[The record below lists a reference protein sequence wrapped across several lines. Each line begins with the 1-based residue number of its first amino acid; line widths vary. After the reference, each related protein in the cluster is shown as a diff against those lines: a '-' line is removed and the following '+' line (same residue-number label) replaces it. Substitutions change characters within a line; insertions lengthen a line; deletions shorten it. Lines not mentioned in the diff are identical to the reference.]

1 MFPTRVH
8 ACATASRV
16 LSCCDKLCCDG
27 ARVFAK
33 RNESVTHGFRSI
45 RNSFHSRRCDI
56 PCYNKFYGPEFFLR
70 CVYSLSILEH
80 PSTQKKK
87 IIARKERRS
96 RNLFLSKGNKKGRK
110 NVSPLINE
118 KFYHRSRYR
127 VVKKMILSDLP
138 FPPLLIYVKG
148 NRSSGE
154 ERKKRVLEI
163 RGERDP
169 IRGYTNLGGRGMM
182 RLRTR

>member
-1 MFPTRVH
+1 MLEREGDLEIFFSLERE
-8 ACATASRV
+8 
-16 LSCCDKLCCDG
+16 
-27 ARVFAK
+27 K
-33 RNESVTHGFRSI
+33 RK
-45 RNSFHSRRCDI
+45 RR
-56 PCYNKFYGPEFFLR
+56 
-70 CVYSLSILEH
+70 
-80 PSTQKKK
+80 
-87 IIARKERRS
+87 
-96 RNLFLSKGNKKGRK
+96 
-110 NVSPLINE
+110 NVSPFINE

>member
-45 RNSFHSRRCDI
+45 RNSFHSRRCDV

-80 PSTQKKK
+80 PSTKKKK
-87 IIARKERRS
+87 IIARKGRRS

-118 KFYHRSRYR
+118 KFYSP
-127 VVKKMILSDLP
+127 IS
-138 FPPLLIYVKG
+138 I
-148 NRSSGE
+148 SS
-154 ERKKRVLEI
+154 RKKNDLKRFALPSVI
-163 RGERDP
+163 D
-169 IRGYTNLGGRGMM
+169 
-182 RLRTR
+182 LR